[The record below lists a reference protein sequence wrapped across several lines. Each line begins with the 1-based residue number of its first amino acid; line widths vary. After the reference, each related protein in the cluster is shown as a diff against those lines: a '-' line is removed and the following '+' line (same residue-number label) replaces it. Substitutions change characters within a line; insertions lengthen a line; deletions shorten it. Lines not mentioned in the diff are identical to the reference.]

1 MGGVNGDK
9 PGIIMKAHPAIGDFY
24 RQEFS
29 LNNAEDFV
37 ETLSLNEVV
46 TVRFGTFNHCLKSEE
61 TTPLEP
67 DLLEDK
73 FYASGVGNILTVD
86 VNTGARSEL
95 VQIIRGQ

>member
-1 MGGVNGDK
+1 
-9 PGIIMKAHPAIGDFY
+9 
-24 RQEFS
+24 
-29 LNNAEDFV
+29 
-37 ETLSLNEVV
+37 
-46 TVRFGTFNHCLKSEE
+46 
-61 TTPLEP
+61 LEP